1 MVALTLS
8 ISGILAIILGI
19 VVLLFPKILR
29 VGLGLY
35 LLIIGI
41 LAVLGI

>member
-8 ISGILAIILGI
+8 ISGILAIIIG
-19 VVLLFPKILR
+19 LLILIFPKLLR

-35 LLIIGI
+35 LIIVGI
-41 LAVLGI
+41 LSVLGI